1 MKKIRNVV
9 LILALFLCFNGC
21 EKNPAEVATSSSNDE
36 LTVVQAKAFVETQRM
51 NEFTLKSGKSER
63 KRINIR
69 SDWNK
74 SERSNNGDIS
84 VVETQI
90 EAMGQ
95 FGFAT
100 PDCMEA
106 WNTSKNDAYLYSM
119 SRLVVIKNKKSGEMY
134 SFIMSVVGDKHY
146 LEEKKFKIWDNAYLK
161 RDKDL
166 SGFVLFHDLS
176 GAFVNGWIYCDGQ
189 ITNSIIKPIDLD
201 LTINLKSAM
210 ILLEIYDWVKEC
222 SDWQYNY
229 VASDGTPTI
238 VSKRC
243 TERFVVVGYYE
254 TGGSGNG
261 SSGGSTGGSTPGSY
275 TPPIQPC
282 NCLDRCPT
290 CGKCIGSTL
299 KSAIVPGGGTTTT
312 TPTTDP
318 CESCTGHPV
327 PVVDATDFQ
336 NNAKANCIYQ
346 KLLNAGILQDF
357 ISRYFGGTQ
366 PNASFLGELNLT
378 WDLDE
383 LSDEALAGSFPIGE
397 AGNGRYAVEI
407 TLDESLLNTSSATI
421 VALAMLHEAL
431 HAKMIAE
438 YYDTA
443 GTTDLKS
450 LYANYINAKNMDYEQ
465 EKAMLDFYSSEM
477 ANALYSF
484 DQSQGIN
491 HTLDFYKEAVRYNL
505 AKQISSSDYTT
516 TGSINYSLLANS
528 LKICK

>member
-9 LILALFLCFNGC
+9 LILTLILCFIGC
-21 EKNPAEVATSSSNDE
+21 EKNPVEVATSSSNDE
-36 LTVVQAKAFVETQRM
+36 LTVDQAKAFVETQRM

-146 LEEKKFKIWDNAYLK
+146 LEGKKFKMWDNTYLK

-210 ILLEIYDWVKEC
+210 VLLTIYDWVKEC
-222 SDWQYNY
+222 SDWQNNY
-229 VASDGTPTI
+229 VASDGTAT
-238 VSKRC
+238 VVAKRC
-243 TERFVVVGYYE
+243 TERLVVVGYYE
-254 TGGSGNG
+254 TGGGVNEG
-261 SSGGSTGGSTPGSY
+261 ETTGGGSTPGSY
-275 TPPIQPC
+275 NPPIQPC

-290 CGKCIGSTL
+290 CGKCIGNTL

-327 PVVDATDFQ
+327 PVIELTDKFE
-336 NNAKANCIYQ
+336 NNVKVMCVYS
-346 KLLNAGILQDF
+346 KLIQTAARSFNPLVN
-357 ISRYFGGTQ
+357 
-366 PNASFLGELNLT
+366 SFLANFSDGTTINPGDITFDLGSLDGAHGTCTQAGDDFTIVLNENTISERSSIEMARSMMHEILHAQIGHS
-378 WDLDE
+378 LE
-383 LSDEALAGSFPIGE
+383 ISIGSFVSNFGQYTSTIQGKLYTDQHLLMMENYVQPM
-397 AGNGRYAVEI
+397 ANFLKNFDNLNGYSADDSYYKGLALCGLKDLI
-407 TLDESLLNTSSATI
+407 SLS
-421 VALAMLHEAL
+421 
-431 HAKMIAE
+431 
-438 YYDTA
+438 
-443 GTTDLKS
+443 
-450 LYANYINAKNMDYEQ
+450 
-465 EKAMLDFYSSEM
+465 SSE
-477 ANALYSF
+477 F
-484 DQSQGIN
+484 DEIIRAQ
-491 HTLDFYKEAVRYNL
+491 
-505 AKQISSSDYTT
+505 DYFRNR
-516 TGSINYSLLANS
+516 GLN
-528 LKICK
+528 CQ